1 MAQLFTTLFY
11 QPLFNLLIFFYNL
24 AWHDLGLAIIALTV
38 LIKVALWPLSRQST
52 LAQKKLQALQ
62 PHLEEIKKKHKDN
75 REQQAKAMMELYRH
89 KKINPLSSCLPV
101 LIQLPVF
108 LAVFQVFSS
117 GLKSANFNLLYPFI
131 ANPGS
136 LSSIFLGLIDL
147 AKPNIVLAV
156 LAGLSQYWQTKML
169 IGKKDNAPQN
179 PKPGEGSLATMMN
192 KQMLYFMPF
201 LVVLFGISLPS
212 GLTLYWLIF
221 NLLTILQQFYLFKKE
236 PA

>member
-24 AWHDLGLAIIALTV
+24 TWHDLGLAIIVLTILV
-38 LIKVALWPLSRQST
+38 KMVLWPLSRQST
-52 LAQKKLQALQ
+52 LAQKKLQVLQ
-62 PHLEEIKKKHKDN
+62 PRLEEIKKKYKDN
-75 REQQAKAMMELYRH
+75 REQQAKTMMELYRQE
-89 KKINPLSSCLPV
+89 KINPLSSCLPV

-108 LAVFQVFSS
+108 IAVFQVFSS

-136 LSSIFLGLIDL
+136 LNSTLLGLFDL
-147 AKPNIVLAV
+147 TKPNVVLAI

-169 IGKKDNAPQN
+169 MGKKDNAPQSS
-179 PKPGEGSLATMMN
+179 KPGEGNLAAIMN
-192 KQMLYFMPF
+192 KQMLYFMPV
-201 LVVLFGISLPS
+201 LVIFFGLSLPS

-221 NLLTILQQFYLFKKE
+221 NLLTILQQFYLFKEK
-236 PA
+236 PS